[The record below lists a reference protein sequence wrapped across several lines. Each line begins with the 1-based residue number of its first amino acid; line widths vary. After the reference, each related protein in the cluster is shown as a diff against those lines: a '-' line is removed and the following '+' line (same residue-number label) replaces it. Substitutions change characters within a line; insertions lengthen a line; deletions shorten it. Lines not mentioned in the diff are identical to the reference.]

1 VISILQN
8 NHETKH
14 LRLRALCTA
23 DTAAI
28 FSFYTSPEMMTWRG
42 APVFT
47 QLSEAEKLMFEWR
60 RLQAQQTSFRLG
72 IELRETQQ
80 LIGTAGL
87 KHINHQHRRAEIGYE
102 LLPEFWNR
110 GYMTEALQPLLSVAF
125 DELQLHTI
133 TANIDPNH
141 IASKRVLEK
150 LGFVQEAL
158 FRDNYFFERWWD
170 SAIWVKRQKNL

>member
-23 DTAAI
+23 DTAAV
-28 FSFYTSPEMMTWRG
+28 FNFYASTEMMSWRG

-60 RLQAQQTSFRLG
+60 RLQAQQTGFRLG
-72 IELRETQQ
+72 IGLRETDE

-87 KHINHQHRRAEIGYE
+87 KNISTQHCSAEIGYE
-102 LLPEFWNR
+102 LQPEFWNR
-110 GYMTEALQPLLSVAF
+110 GYMTEALQPMLSFVF

-158 FRDNYFFERWWD
+158 FRENYFFERWWD
-170 SAIWVKRQKNL
+170 SAIWVKQR

>member
-1 VISILQN
+1 MISILHN
-8 NHETKH
+8 SYETTH

-23 DTAAI
+23 DTAAV
-28 FSFYTSPEMMTWRG
+28 FSFYASPEMMAWRG
-42 APVFT
+42 APIFT
-47 QLSEAEKLMFEWR
+47 QLSEAEKLLFEWR
-60 RLQAQQTSFRLG
+60 RLQAQQTGFRLG

-80 LIGTAGL
+80 LIGTAGF
-87 KHINHQHRRAEIGYE
+87 KHINHQHRRGEIGYE

-125 DELQLHTI
+125 TELQLHTI

-158 FRDNYFFERWWD
+158 FHENYFFDRWWD
-170 SAIWVKRQKNL
+170 SAIWVLHQKNA

>member
-1 VISILQN
+1 VLLTFNITHHTTNLL
-8 NHETKH
+8 
-14 LRLRALCTA
+14 LRPLRASDSERLFALYA
-23 DTAAI
+23 DVRVM
-28 FSFYTSPEMMTWRG
+28 EWRG

-60 RLQAQQTSFRLG
+60 RLQAQQTGFRLG
-72 IELRETQQ
+72 IELRETDE

-87 KHINHQHRRAEIGYE
+87 KHINQQHRRAEIGYE

-110 GYMTEALQPLLSVAF
+110 GYMTEALQPLLSFAF

-170 SAIWVKRQKNL
+170 SAIWVLHQKNA